1 MQQRV
6 PTENAK
12 RGDEYVDRLA
22 DRDTSSPQRAVIT
35 DAAQRDIFAQHVFIG
50 KRRHQPAGPAE
61 VCRSIETAQHLTPD
75 QVAGKQIFVAE
86 QRLKQVGFGR
96 RRTVEVIDPY
106 RAVDEQHSPQDST
119 FAALGEIAAPPK
131 LAAKAANLLL
141 FLQAHEELQAP
152 VNDRSLGLQSGELYG
167 AAHEPLIEMNVGS
180 HSTLCTNLGNH
191 APRASLAHAA
201 ARLAAYWMR

>member
-35 DAAQRDIFAQHVFIG
+35 DATQRDVFAQHVFIG

-61 VCRSIETAQHLTPD
+61 VCRSIETAQHLTQD
-75 QVAGKQIFVAE
+75 QVAGKQIFVAV
-86 QRLKQVGFGR
+86 QRRK
-96 RRTVEVIDPY
+96 
-106 RAVDEQHSPQDST
+106 QDST
-119 FAALGEIAAPPK
+119 FAALGEIAAPSK
-131 LAAKAANLLL
+131 LAAIVANLLL
-141 FLQAHEELQAP
+141 FLQAHEKLQAP